1 MKVRTCNCEHC
12 RYRKKRQNKH
22 GTSII
27 TVEKRAARRIVRQKL
42 KASVAREG
50 YEIDLDPYR
59 NIPPL
64 A

>member
-1 MKVRTCNCEHC
+1 MRVRTCNCEHC

-50 YEIDLDPYR
+50 YEIDLDSYR